1 MLQHRD
7 SFMLDGTAEMM
18 HYRGCSM
25 CLYARSY
32 LKCSAHVLNRTP
44 WKGDLEVT
52 FVAKEK
58 CIDGLE
64 TNFNKAN
71 LFT

>member
-1 MLQHRD
+1 MGH
-7 SFMLDGTAEMM
+7 
-18 HYRGCSM
+18 
-25 CLYARSY
+25 YARSY